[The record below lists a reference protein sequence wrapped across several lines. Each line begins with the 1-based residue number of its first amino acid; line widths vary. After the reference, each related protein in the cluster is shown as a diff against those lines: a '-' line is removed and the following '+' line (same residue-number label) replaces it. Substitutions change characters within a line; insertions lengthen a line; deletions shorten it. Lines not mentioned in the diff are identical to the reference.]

1 MGDKPLNPKQTR
13 FVAEYLIDSNATQAA
28 IRAGYSKRT
37 AYSIGAENLKK
48 PEIAAAIAAG
58 SSQIAGRL
66 DITAEK
72 VLRDIEDVRKKA
84 TEAGVYAS
92 AIRASEL
99 QGKSIGMFEDKLNV
113 RLRNDPS
120 TLGDDELASIIAGG
134 SGGRASEAPADK
146 AGLH

>member
-1 MGDKPLNPKQTR
+1 MGEKPLNPKQTR

-28 IRAGYSKRT
+28 IRAGYSERT
-37 AYSIGAENLKK
+37 ARQMGAENLTK
-48 PEIAAAIAAG
+48 PSIAAAIAVGTAR
-58 SSQIAGRL
+58 IAGRL

-84 TEAGVYAS
+84 TADGVYAS

-99 QGKSIGMFEDKLNV
+99 QGKAIGMFEDKLNV
-113 RLRNDPS
+113 RFRSDPNA
-120 TLGDDELASIIAGG
+120 LADDELAAIASGRGG
-134 SGGRASEAPADK
+134 GAAEAPSHK

>member
-1 MGDKPLNPKQTR
+1 MGEKPLNPKQTR

-28 IRAGYSKRT
+28 IRAGYSEKT
-37 AYSIGAENLKK
+37 AAVIGCENLTK
-48 PEIAAAIAAG
+48 PNIAAAIAAG
-58 SSQIAGRL
+58 TAKIADRL

-120 TLGDDELASIIAGG
+120 TLGDDELASIVAGG
-134 SGGRASEAPADK
+134 SGGRASEAPSDK

>member
-1 MGDKPLNPKQTR
+1 MAAKALNPKQTR

-48 PEIAAAIAAG
+48 PEIAAAIASAT
-58 SSQIAGRL
+58 AMVADRL

-72 VLRDIEDVRKKA
+72 VLRDIEDVRVKA
-84 TEAGVYAS
+84 TADGVYAS

-99 QGKSIGMFEDKLNV
+99 QGKAIGMFEDKLNV
-113 RLRNDPS
+113 RFRSDPNA
-120 TLGDDELASIIAGG
+120 LADDELAAIASGRGG
-134 SGGRASEAPADK
+134 GPAETPSHK